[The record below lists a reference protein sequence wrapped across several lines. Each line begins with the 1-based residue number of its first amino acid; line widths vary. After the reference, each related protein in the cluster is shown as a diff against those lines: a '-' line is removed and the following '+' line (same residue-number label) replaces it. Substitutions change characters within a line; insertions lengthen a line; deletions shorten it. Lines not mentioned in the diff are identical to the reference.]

1 MRVELHDDGYK
12 PVRIVI
18 ETPEEMA
25 MMVSTLGYALHFLEE
40 QAAHHKLQVWI
51 EDLQKELQ

>member
-25 MMVSTLGYALHFLEE
+25 LGAGG
-40 QAAHHKLQVWI
+40 KL
-51 EDLQKELQ
+51 